1 MPVGDVTRVWPRHLY
16 VRVSG
21 EIIDGSNGS
30 PLEIYSWGI
39 RVATVDGLDG
49 VTGEPL
55 PPEFTSGHA
64 ADYLLNTVT
73 PAVRNLVGSGLLSPF
88 VPVTKI
94 GANILVDGD
103 GTSPVYESLTPVE
116 VMPGVTPGVAAM
128 TGGAATNFTNHHP
141 TQVAVAVSLGTNV
154 PRGLASK
161 GRFYLPGPVVGLDPT
176 WRMSTTDRAGI
187 AGRVQTFLRAL
198 DSTMPTTGSPVN
210 LLPVVI
216 SPLGIGSGG
225 GTIRRVTRFRLGRV
239 LDTQQRRRNA
249 LPEDYAAFDA
259 IKV

>member
-1 MPVGDVTRVWPRHLY
+1 MPVGDVTRIWPRHLY

-21 EIIDGSNGS
+21 EITDGTNGA

-39 RVATVDGLDG
+39 RVSTVDGLDG

-64 ADYLLNTVT
+64 TDYLLNTVT
-73 PAVRNLVGSGLLSPF
+73 PAVRNLLGSPLLSPF
-88 VPVTKI
+88 VTVTKI

-103 GTSPVYESLTPVE
+103 GSSPVYESLTPVE
-116 VMPGVTPGVAAM
+116 VLPGVTPGVAAIV
-128 TGGAATNFTNHHP
+128 GGAASSFTNHHP
-141 TQVAVAVSLGTNV
+141 TQVALAVSLATSV

-161 GRFYLPGPVVGLDPT
+161 GRFYLPGPVVALDPT
-176 WRMSTTDRAGI
+176 WRMTAADRNGI
-187 AGRVQTFLRAL
+187 GGRLQTFLRAL
-198 DSTMPTTGSPVN
+198 DHTIGTGTGSTRLVPA
-210 LLPVVI
+210 VV

-249 LPEDYAAFDA
+249 LSEDYAVFDA
-259 IKV
+259 IAV